1 MSVTDLFIR
10 RPVMT
15 TLVMLGIVLFGVMG
29 YRTLP
34 VSDLPNVD
42 YPTIQVQ
49 AALPGASPETM
60 ASAVAAPLE
69 RQFTTIAGVD
79 SMSSTSYLGSTN
91 ITIQFT
97 LDRSIDAAAQ
107 DVQTAIASV
116 LRKLPPNMPAPPN
129 IRKVNPADQAVF
141 ALALYS
147 PTLSLSTVDDF
158 AEEVLAQRISQV
170 DGVAQVQVF
179 GQAKYA
185 VRAQL
190 DPSFHRRINEDLIQY
205 GPPGSIRQGHLLDRR
220 RCPRECE
227 KTEVNA

>member
-1 MSVTDLFIR
+1 MSVTDIFIR

-15 TLVMLGIVLFGVMG
+15 TLVMLAIVLFGVMG
-29 YRTLP
+29 YRSLP

-49 AALPGASPETM
+49 ASLPGANPETM
-60 ASAVAAPLE
+60 ASSVAAPLE

-97 LDRSIDAAAQ
+97 LDRSIDGAAQ
-107 DVQTAIASV
+107 DVQTAVASV
-116 LRKLPPNMPAPPN
+116 LRKLPPNMPAPPTL
-129 IRKVNPADQAVF
+129 RKVNPADQPV
-141 ALALYS
+141 LAMAIYS
-147 PTLSLSTVDDF
+147 STLPLSMMDAF
-158 AEEVLAQRISQV
+158 GEEVLAQRISQIN
-170 DGVAQVQVF
+170 GVAQVNVF

-190 DPSFHRRINEDLIQY
+190 DPN
-205 GPPGSIRQGHLLDRR
+205 LL
-220 RCPRECE
+220 EI
-227 KTEVNA
+227 